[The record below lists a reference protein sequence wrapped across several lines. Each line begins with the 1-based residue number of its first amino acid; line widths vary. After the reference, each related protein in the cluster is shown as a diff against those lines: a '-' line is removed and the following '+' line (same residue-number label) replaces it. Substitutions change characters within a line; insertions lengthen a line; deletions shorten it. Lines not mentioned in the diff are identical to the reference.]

1 MQSRVLLYRGG
12 WCVGGGGGFPVGRQV
27 QHPPPRLSPIPT
39 AVGASLFCLVAERR
53 GYGRGTGMRGEERQT
68 REINEKYVITPR
80 KAAEVK
86 RAARAGVAAPLRAPP
101 GARFSLTHSAPWRR
115 GTAG

>member
-1 MQSRVLLYRGG
+1 M
-12 WCVGGGGGFPVGRQV
+12 GGGGGFPVGRQV
-27 QHPPPRLSPIPT
+27 QHPPPRLSSIPT
-39 AVGASLFCLVAERR
+39 AVGASLFCLVAELR

-68 REINEKYVITPR
+68 REINEKYVITPATPR
-80 KAAEVK
+80 KAAGVK
-86 RAARAGVAAPLRAPP
+86 RAAGAGVAARLRAPP